1 MSFEGLGTFNPVLD
15 LGREA
20 GLLLTRR
27 LKRLPRRTKSDD
39 GKPCDTCSAQAHA
52 RSRSQSSADDVMV
65 ISRSA
70 KARRILGLATAADE
84 PIRRE
89 IFSYDRDS
97 QCSRSCSECNSGH
110 SSSRVSEDSSQS
122 SFVLS
127 DDSEDDNDLSKE
139 DKPNADSGSE
149 NESEKVDLEKQCHVV
164 KPRHSHETC
173 RWCQHES
180 HRGNERPK
188 DVDDPKALVRAKVVT
203 KLLCAIANSR
213 DQNMFLTPA
222 ALRPSLQANTTSTTR
237 SIHAYDDG
245 TEKEAIEKE
254 QLRKRNVMA
263 RIITSLDNLFD
274 WYGSRQRLLRI
285 DPYTVRLPAHF
296 DVEASSVNMDDYVKD
311 LEKRQTKAKRQL
323 GWCHTTGFV
332 LFLAFVLVALA
343 LVISSNPVRR
353 P

>member
-1 MSFEGLGTFNPVLD
+1 MSFEGLGSFNPVLD

-39 GKPCDTCSAQAHA
+39 GKPCGNCSAQAHA
-52 RSRSQSSADDVMV
+52 RSRSQSSADDVMI

-97 QCSRSCSECNSGH
+97 QCSRSCSECESGQ

-127 DDSEDDNDLSKE
+127 DDSEDEEEEVTKE
-139 DKPNADSGSE
+139 DKSDADSESE
-149 NESEKVDLEKQCHVV
+149 KESEKVDLEKQCHVV
-164 KPRHSHETC
+164 KARHSHETC

-180 HRGNERPK
+180 HQDNKRPK
-188 DVDDPKALVRAKVVT
+188 EVDDPKALVRAKVVT

-213 DQNMFLTPA
+213 DQNMFITPA
-222 ALRPSLQANTTSTTR
+222 ALRPSLQVATPR
-237 SIHAYDDG
+237 RVHAYDYG
-245 TEKEAIEKE
+245 TEKEALEKE
-254 QLRKRNVMA
+254 QLRKRSVMS

-285 DPYTVRLPAHF
+285 DPCTVRLPAHF

-323 GWCHTTGFV
+323 GWCHTIGFI

-343 LVISSNPVRR
+343 LVISSNPVQR